1 MTAEPEPKTGGAPRR
16 AAVESSSEK
25 GPSRPP
31 RHVVLIGLMGSGKSA
46 IGSRV
51 AELLGRPFVD
61 VDQVIMERTG
71 LTVRQLWE
79 RGGEAAFR
87 PLERDVVVHNLSEE
101 GPDVLASPAG
111 AVLDPLV
118 KEAMRVA
125 QPFTVWLR
133 ASVETL
139 VERVKGSEHRPLLGD
154 DPERALRTMAAERSE
169 LYGALA
175 DLVLDVEGASPD
187 ELAQQV
193 VDAALL

>member
-1 MTAEPEPKTGGAPRR
+1 MTAGTEPKTGGAPRR
-16 AAVESSSEK
+16 AAVQPSSGT

-46 IGSRV
+46 IGARV

-87 PLERDVVVHNLSEE
+87 PLERDIVVHDLSED

-118 KEAMRVA
+118 KDAMRVA

-169 LYGALA
+169 VYGALA
-175 DLVLDVEGASPD
+175 DLVLDVEGASPH

-193 VDAALL
+193 VDAALR

>member
-1 MTAEPEPKTGGAPRR
+1 MTAEPAPKTGGAPRR
-16 AAVESSSEK
+16 PAVESSS
-25 GPSRPP
+25 GSAPSRPP

-87 PLERDVVVHNLSEE
+87 PLERDVVVHNLSED

-193 VDAALL
+193 LDAALL